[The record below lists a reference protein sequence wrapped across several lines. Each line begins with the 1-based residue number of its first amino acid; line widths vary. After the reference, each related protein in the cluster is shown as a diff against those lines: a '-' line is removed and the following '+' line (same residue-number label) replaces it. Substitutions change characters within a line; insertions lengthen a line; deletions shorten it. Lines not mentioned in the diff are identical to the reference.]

1 MVLFAANNAYTS
13 KHWHAVAGKHNH
25 QCMGMSLRRTH
36 MLNMAA
42 ASLNHPNNPN
52 ELFLKLNSSS
62 FGFVFCVFDCDSH
75 CALKHSFRSTLGW
88 WSQLARAHIRT
99 ATCYWQEKQVLQ
111 SRLVCARARGSI
123 SQLLPTTAPMKLTA
137 HCMGSKTATTY
148 EGKRHTKKKNLL
160 QNRNWLIKEIGI
172 LNAI

>member
-13 KHWHAVAGKHNH
+13 KHWHAVAGKHIH

-88 WSQLARAHIRT
+88 WSQLACAHIRT

-111 SRLVCARARGSI
+111 SRLVCARARAAQSA
-123 SQLLPTTAPMKLTA
+123 SCYQLPHQWSWPHIACA
-137 HCMGSKTATTY
+137 R
-148 EGKRHTKKKNLL
+148 KRQQHMRERGTQKKKTYY
-160 QNRNWLIKEIGI
+160 KTEID
-172 LNAI
+172 